1 MRPKNV
7 RLARVATRPA
17 DFPRDLRPEVALLGR
32 SNVGKSSLINRLLGR
47 PGLARVS
54 KSPGRTREI
63 HFYLLDERVYLVDLP
78 GFGYAKVPDA
88 MRRRWAN
95 LMGGYFAGR
104 ETLAL
109 AVHLVDIRHDPTP
122 LDRMM
127 RDMLDRAGQPFAVAL
142 TKADKVSGSRAAQ
155 AVARARKAL
164 ELPAGTPVVVTSARE
179 GRGMRE
185 LARVIEDALAAHA
198 DGGNR

>member
-1 MRPKNV
+1 MRPKSV
-7 RLARVATRPA
+7 RLARVATRPE
-17 DFPRDLRPEVALLGR
+17 DFPRDLRPEIAMLGR
-32 SNVGKSSLINRLLGR
+32 SNVGKSSLINRLLNR

-63 HFYLLDERVYLVDLP
+63 HFYLLDERIYLVDLP
-78 GFGYAKVPDA
+78 GFGYAKVPEA

-95 LMGGYFAGR
+95 LMAGYFAGR
-104 ETLAL
+104 DTLAL

-127 RDMLDRAGQPFAVAL
+127 RDMLVDAGQPFAVAL

-155 AVARARKAL
+155 AKARVRRDL
-164 ELPAGTPVVVTSARE
+164 GLPEGTPVVVTSARE
-179 GRGMRE
+179 GKGMRD
-185 LARVIEDALAAHA
+185 LARVIEEALAAHA
-198 DGGNR
+198 GPGRR

>member
-1 MRPKNV
+1 M
-7 RLARVATRPA
+7 
-17 DFPRDLRPEVALLGR
+17 LGR
-32 SNVGKSSLINRLLGR
+32 SNVGKSSLINRLLNR

-63 HFYLLDERVYLVDLP
+63 HFYLLDERLYLVDLP
-78 GFGYAKVPDA
+78 GFGYAKVPEA
-88 MRRRWAN
+88 MRRRWSR
-95 LMGGYFAGR
+95 LMAAYFAGR

-127 RDMLDRAGQPFAVAL
+127 RDMLVEAGQPFAVAL

-155 AVARARKAL
+155 AIARVRR
-164 ELPAGTPVVVTSARE
+164 ELRLPGGTPVVATSARE
-179 GRGMRE
+179 GKGMRD
-185 LARVIEDALAAHA
+185 LARVIEEALAAHA
-198 DGGNR
+198 GRERR